1 MEVPLSEFS
10 SLDLER
16 ELYARAKNTD
26 GLKQERFGRL
36 LAARQQDSQ
45 SSIRQ
50 RRSSIAK
57 FGARLQMD
65 DFAEIK
71 MFDPTEFEFLSNKV
85 RWRLDRVRRTED
97 GEGLEYFH
105 PDVLSRIDRSKTYM
119 LNMDEFLVRQEPYI
133 HKIFVIFISRTCGQE
148 HKLCYAR
155 SLAKLRSWDEQAEE
169 FEWPLITTENITSL
183 SADNAEL
190 QTTLITTENIAKALS
205 YVLGTVKDNNLENI
219 VAIACDTNRLG
230 VPAITMLLEAS
241 GHVMPPTLYDIYDLQ
256 ITLQNMF
263 CSACVRILMRVEH
276 EIYTKTTYGDQLC
289 RLCSGNR
296 TKNMNAVLL
305 LMEYVNKLPQILN
318 TMWSFEEH
326 LDKPISLIG
335 LNNRLLKIYGSHI
348 KRELPPI
355 TFEDCAAGSG
365 LLQLI
370 VFDALWCI
378 STEAEPEEINLEV
391 IVYPPHNQ
399 E

>member
-133 HKIFVIFISRTCGQE
+133 HKVS
-148 HKLCYAR
+148 
-155 SLAKLRSWDEQAEE
+155 SMS
-169 FEWPLITTENITSL
+169 
-183 SADNAEL
+183 
-190 QTTLITTENIAKALS
+190 
-205 YVLGTVKDNNLENI
+205 
-219 VAIACDTNRLG
+219 
-230 VPAITMLLEAS
+230 
-241 GHVMPPTLYDIYDLQ
+241 
-256 ITLQNMF
+256 
-263 CSACVRILMRVEH
+263 
-276 EIYTKTTYGDQLC
+276 
-289 RLCSGNR
+289 
-296 TKNMNAVLL
+296 
-305 LMEYVNKLPQILN
+305 
-318 TMWSFEEH
+318 
-326 LDKPISLIG
+326 
-335 LNNRLLKIYGSHI
+335 
-348 KRELPPI
+348 
-355 TFEDCAAGSG
+355 
-365 LLQLI
+365 
-370 VFDALWCI
+370 
-378 STEAEPEEINLEV
+378 
-391 IVYPPHNQ
+391 
-399 E
+399 